1 MMLLVLDL
9 STTAMGLTVAL
20 TLLALLLSA
29 LFSAAE
35 ASLISTP
42 AYYRRHLVQRPTE
55 EDTDT
60 HRLGSPNRVFVT
72 MLVGN
77 HLSNAAAA
85 ILIATLVLANVIAPL
100 WVGLL
105 FAIITALVVLL
116 VLGELLPRALAT
128 VNPDRAATWVTTP
141 ILILQTA
148 FYPAIRSFEALS
160 SGMLSLFGAPLE
172 RRVFLD
178 EKELQHVLEVGEQQG
193 LIEEE
198 ERDMIESVIEF
209 GEDDVG
215 HVMVPRTDIV
225 AVHAQTPIR
234 EVAEQVTD
242 TGYSR
247 IPVYEDDL
255 DDVVGVVYGKDVLEA
270 VSNNIEGPVAQ
281 IMTEALFVPETAPLD
296 ETLREMKTRRIHIAL
311 VHDEF
316 GGTAGLVT
324 LEDVLEEIVGDI
336 FDEYDPETEPIE
348 WVSEETAL
356 LDARMD
362 IEEVNDALGTHLPEG
377 EGYETLGGYLFHEL
391 GRPGRAGERVT
402 RNGVVF
408 VLERV
413 SNRRI
418 LQVRAALPP
427 DQGEHDLEP
436 EDLGID
442 E

>member
-1 MMLLVLDL
+1 MMLLVLNL
-9 STTAMGLTVAL
+9 STAAMAL
-20 TLLALLLSA
+20 TAGLILIALLLSA

-42 AYYRRHLVQRPTE
+42 ASYRRHLVEQPAE
-55 EDTDT
+55 KDDAT
-60 HRLGSPNRVFVT
+60 HRLGPPNRVFVT

-85 ILIATLVLANVIAPL
+85 ILIAALVLALVEAPL
-100 WVGLL
+100 WVGLMFGIL
-105 FAIITALVVLL
+105 SALIVLL
-116 VLGELLPRALAT
+116 LLGELLPRALAT
-128 VNPDRAATWVTTP
+128 VDPDRTAVWVTSP
-141 ILILQTA
+141 VAVLQII
-148 FYPAIRSFEALS
+148 FYPVIRTFEGIASSVLS
-160 SGMLSLFGAPLE
+160 VFGAPLE

-198 ERDMIESVIEF
+198 ERDMIESVIEL

-234 EVAEQVTD
+234 EVAAQVTE

-255 DDVVGVVYGKDVLEA
+255 DDVAGVVYGKDVLEA
-270 VSNNIEGPVAQ
+270 VANNIEGPVVQ
-281 IMTEALFVPETAPLD
+281 IMKEALFVPETAPLD

-348 WVSEETAL
+348 WVDEQVAV

-391 GRPGRAGERVT
+391 GRPGRAGEKVT

-413 SNRRI
+413 ANRRI
-418 LQVRAALPP
+418 LKVRATVPP
-427 DQGEHDLEP
+427 DEEAKAPEP
-436 EDLGID
+436 EDLGVD

>member
-1 MMLLVLDL
+1 MMLLILDL
-9 STTAMGLTVAL
+9 STTAISLTAGLA
-20 TLLALLLSA
+20 LLALILSA

-42 AYYRRHLVQRPTE
+42 AYYRRHLVE
-55 EDTDT
+55 EEPKAEAAT
-60 HRLGSPNRVFVT
+60 HRLGPPNRVFVT

-77 HLSNAAAA
+77 HLANAAGAV
-85 ILIATLVLANVIAPL
+85 LIATLVLALVEAPL
-100 WVGLL
+100 WAGLL
-105 FAIITALVVLL
+105 IAILTALVVLL
-116 VLGELLPRALAT
+116 ILGELLPRALST
-128 VNPDRAATWVTTP
+128 VDPDRTAVWVTAP
-141 ILILQTA
+141 IAVLQTV
-148 FYPAIRSFEALS
+148 FYPVIRSFEALS
-160 SGMLSLFGAPLE
+160 SIVLSAFGAPLQ

-178 EKELQHVLEVGEQQG
+178 EQELQHVLEVGEQQG

-198 ERDMIESVIEF
+198 ERDMIESVIEL

-225 AVHAQTPIR
+225 AVQAQTPIR
-234 EVAEQVTD
+234 EVAAAVTS

-247 IPVYEDDL
+247 IPVYKEDL

-270 VSNNIEGPVAQ
+270 VSNNIEGPVVQ
-281 IMTEALFVPETAPLD
+281 IMKEALFVPETAPLD

-348 WVSEETAL
+348 WVDEEMAV

-391 GRPGRAGERVT
+391 GRPGRVGEKVT

-413 SNRRI
+413 ANRRI
-418 LQVRAALPP
+418 LKVRAALPP
-427 DQGEHDLEP
+427 DEDKAPEP
-436 EDLGID
+436 EELASD